1 MKRKK
6 IKMKNDDFC
15 VWNVGRLSV
24 CRGTSISQGMCVVW
38 FWFRRC
44 YARLPSWIS
53 QFQFYLRI
61 SGFNYTIRHTS
72 NRILHFFRFC
82 LFPCTL
88 RHCMRMNEFFSHQK
102 CNESMR
108 KRLESGCV
116 KCRSLFDS
124 VRIWWIIFP
133 PRTKKNM
140 LKQTVW
146 LNAPMWSQKY
156 ACSCERDD
164 LFAHH
169 SLANRKINKK
179 KPKSCNWCLSF
190 QRFAIISFVQLCI
203 SSSPP
208 IAINQNQNKKAR
220 DARRTV
226 HTNAIMWTHLSCD
239 CRATTERDCI
249 RFEWNCKCESLFRLW
264 FNISAANQLNDYS
277 PFNDN
282 LHQIVYRMWTVFSK

>member
-44 YARLPSWIS
+44 YARLPSWIF

-208 IAINQNQNKKAR
+208 IAINQNQNKRLAMP
-220 DARRTV
+220 A
-226 HTNAIMWTHLSCD
+226 
-239 CRATTERDCI
+239 E
-249 RFEWNCKCESLFRLW
+249 LFT
-264 FNISAANQLNDYS
+264 QT
-277 PFNDN
+277 P
-282 LHQIVYRMWTVFSK
+282 